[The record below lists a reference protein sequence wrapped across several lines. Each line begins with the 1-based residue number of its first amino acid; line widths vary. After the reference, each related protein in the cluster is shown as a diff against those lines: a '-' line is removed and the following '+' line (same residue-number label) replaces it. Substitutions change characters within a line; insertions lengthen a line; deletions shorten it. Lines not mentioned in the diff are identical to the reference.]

1 VAFLSWRGGVGW
13 AVFCRTGIIRVGSGL
28 GLRFP
33 QSLCPQSRIFPHAPS
48 ANCNPRSCPHSFL
61 SFSSRL
67 APRSRFVSKILHLS
81 KFTVNCQAPY
91 SFTPFS
97 LAVYPPPLTV
107 RYVPRRRHRFGPGW
121 WAVKLNQ
128 PSKLSP
134 VRYGQG
140 RDCQAPELVL
150 GHQRVAHLAVQDT
163 QSDTRAHR
171 EEVVHPRK
179 PVYHG
184 TGM

>member
-1 VAFLSWRGGVGW
+1 MAFLSWRGGVGW

-97 LAVYPPPLTV
+97 LAVYPPPSHRQMSLEGATGSDQDGGQSSSINIKAKPGQV
-107 RYVPRRRHRFGPGW
+107 RSG
-121 WAVKLNQ
+121 A
-128 PSKLSP
+128 
-134 VRYGQG
+134 
-140 RDCQAPELVL
+140 
-150 GHQRVAHLAVQDT
+150 
-163 QSDTRAHR
+163 
-171 EEVVHPRK
+171 
-179 PVYHG
+179 
-184 TGM
+184 